1 MFEKIRNYIEKGT
14 TITLHN
20 GRLITFYQFIIDRLE
35 RQYEMFEVLARDMV
49 VHPETKESGHYLHH
63 LKRKFITPHTPSFE
77 KLYGRNVI
85 SRVLEDI
92 NLYRKTTR
100 KSKLLNHRQ
109 MRALFKIAQLVIHHL
124 SRNGG
129 DMKLLEHNIRKQ
141 NYVIILTILQKSM
154 NLKDSGSVK
163 DRDIKRTSRNIM
175 VNNKLTRH
183 IEEVIRNNSNG
194 IQLRLIKLAIHKQ
207 LDWVEKHYNHFN
219 KNMSA
224 YVEYKINMLK
234 DGNPS
239 NSNTDNTVALGLVYE
254 F

>member
-1 MFEKIRNYIEKGT
+1 MREDLYVKGYHELLVFSQTGKWPQNGREIASEYMFEKIRNYIEKGT

-63 LKRKFITPHTPSFE
+63 LKRKFIPPHTPSFE

-141 NYVIILTILQKSM
+141 NYVIILTILQ
-154 NLKDSGSVK
+154 NL
-163 DRDIKRTSRNIM
+163 
-175 VNNKLTRH
+175 
-183 IEEVIRNNSNG
+183 
-194 IQLRLIKLAIHKQ
+194 
-207 LDWVEKHYNHFN
+207 
-219 KNMSA
+219 
-224 YVEYKINMLK
+224 
-234 DGNPS
+234 
-239 NSNTDNTVALGLVYE
+239 
-254 F
+254 